1 MRGTPWLRFALMAIA
16 LALAG
21 VPILLLTRSE
31 ETSSP
36 AVPVRS
42 SAFVE
47 RELTLEIHTAPAA
60 QSIGASYLDREL
72 IPSAHEGG
80 SYSGTIRL
88 PANSAADLVVT
99 ANWRETQAAALR
111 VRTSNED
118 GPVAEASFWGT
129 DKIEEVLTIPAAQ
142 Q

>member
-21 VPILLLTRSE
+21 VPILFLTRSE
-31 ETSSP
+31 EAPSP

-42 SAFVE
+42 PASVE

-72 IPSAHEGG
+72 IPNAHEGG

-88 PANSAADLVVT
+88 PAKSAADLVVT
-99 ANWRETQAAALR
+99 ARWRGTQAAALR